1 MLLLKVLN
9 MHVTIVVGQ
18 TSPQFLVLFS
28 LFFKVVFPLSH
39 ACCLISVML
48 SDVKY
53 PQPYYW
59 IISIL
64 FSFTSIVIIK
74 KFLIF
79 IKVWTQDKSRRLAMS
94 PVLCA
99 YQMCSKMLMQ
109 FE

>member
-1 MLLLKVLN
+1 

-48 SDVKY
+48 SNVKY

-59 IISIL
+59 VISIL
-64 FSFTSIVIIK
+64 FSFT
-74 KFLIF
+74 
-79 IKVWTQDKSRRLAMS
+79 
-94 PVLCA
+94 
-99 YQMCSKMLMQ
+99 
-109 FE
+109 